1 MGLEQRVR
9 ASKRKARNS
18 FYRYRAHYG
27 NPSGVTNWRMLLA
40 RRFRIPISE
49 VRRILGED
57 PAQDRS
63 RTG

>member
-1 MGLEQRVR
+1 
-9 ASKRKARNS
+9 
-18 FYRYRAHYG
+18 
-27 NPSGVTNWRMLLA
+27 MLLA